1 MRLAT
6 NLASEEDLPLHG
18 PPVRQTVKT
27 RLAAAGAAAALSA
40 ARLAT
45 AAWSMSTVDF
55 LVAVAWSFV
64 SMFDGC
70 CAAAGPPGRRTMSA
84 NATAAAAPAT
94 SPALK
99 AAAEAAAKMG
109 EEEEE
114 EEDKEEEGIVDADD
128 KVEREQGRAVGER
141 EASRSRRS
149 AAEVRSV
156 AILNRLRKS
165 LQRFER
171 GFLRSGPWTRL

>member
-1 MRLAT
+1 VRLAT

-114 EEDKEEEGIVDADD
+114 EEDKEEEGIVDAD
-128 KVEREQGRAVGER
+128 RQAGRAVGER

-171 GFLRSGPWTRL
+171 GFLRSGPGLVL

>member
-114 EEDKEEEGIVDADD
+114 EEDKEEEGIVDAD
-128 KVEREQGRAVGER
+128 RQAGRAVGER

-171 GFLRSGPWTRL
+171 GFLRSGPGLVL

>member
-64 SMFDGC
+64 SMLDGC
-70 CAAAGPPGRRTMSA
+70 CAEAADPPCRRTMSA

-99 AAAEAAAKMG
+99 AAAEAATKMG
-109 EEEEE
+109 EEEEEEE
-114 EEDKEEEGIVDADD
+114 EEDKEEDGGMASTRL
-128 KVEREQGRAVGER
+128 KGGERERAVGQFD
-141 EASRSRRS
+141 RRS
-149 AAEVRSV
+149 A
-156 AILNRLRKS
+156 
-165 LQRFER
+165 
-171 GFLRSGPWTRL
+171 G